1 MIDTRT
7 DFLSGLPIHCEK
19 TSFRLTNDE
28 LNTIFGK
35 SYYHSISNHLTK
47 TSFLLKDNKLSRIK
61 SFLDEHMNNYIEN
74 IVEINDKFVMTQSWS
89 TTTKKGENHHSHNH
103 PNTIFS
109 LVFYV
114 SSQGVESGNL
124 VFNLDNRLREKY
136 DFSFNVKNYNT
147 FNSNTWEYVVNTGD
161 LIIFPAWMYHETR
174 ENTSNND
181 RVIIGANYFVKGIV
195 GTTKGVDKVDIQLG
209 DVDDD

>member
-1 MIDTRT
+1 M
-7 DFLSGLPIHCEK
+7 
-19 TSFRLTNDE
+19 
-28 LNTIFGK
+28 NT
-35 SYYHSISNHLTK
+35 Y
-47 TSFLLKDNKLSRIK
+47 
-61 SFLDEHMNNYIEN
+61 MN
-74 IVEINDKFVMTQSWS
+74 
-89 TTTKKGENHHSHNH
+89 
-103 PNTIFS
+103 P
-109 LVFYV
+109 
-114 SSQGVESGNL
+114 
-124 VFNLDNRLREKY
+124 LREKY

-195 GTTKGVDKVDIQLG
+195 GTTKGVDKIDVQLG